1 MLNKTPLLHQS
12 LGLSVFL
19 SSLSLQ
25 LVLWSVE
32 THCAHSPT
40 RASKTLL
47 RRRTVLSPPREG
59 ARCLRERCKPCVKD
73 FIGFPR
79 KPGNISLSL
88 LLFYGRLRTTR
99 FPSIRGPQQTINS
112 GP

>member
-12 LGLSVFL
+12 LGPSVFLSL

-32 THCAHSPT
+32 THHAHSPA

-73 FIGFPR
+73 FIGFPS

-88 LLFYGRLRTTR
+88 SFTFLWSTPDHQVLVH
-99 FPSIRGPQQTINS
+99 
-112 GP
+112 